1 MGTIRLGTFP
11 STGNKI
17 YQDMIA
23 QRLLEWFISRFSPG
37 FFNHIYLNTQNQVAS
52 SYIVNEQTGKLQ
64 KAQAGQKI
72 LQPALRMNVNQGR
85 NNHDDVFGTIW
96 NPNQQPGAFSIDT
109 DMTGY
114 KPFMYDPYGI
124 ILATNEYTIRNNFDI
139 NINLQTKADQL
150 SFFNYCDSNLKHL
163 YVQVIPM
170 ETQVILPNLMMEY
183 LRKCV
188 FKHELD
194 MLDKMVGDSEDK
206 RNFRNRINERFN
218 EYLYDFSNKCIKP
231 YREQEMDNG
240 VKNYTYVLNRTQYL
254 TFKIEKPDGDEG
266 TKKGGLYTSFS
277 VSMSGWMEY
286 ANPISFI
293 THVPAIIRGKKNDHF
308 IRLSS
313 ETNYKGQNSIM
324 EFKEVFK
331 DERKKKMIDLNKWKK
346 FYTEYEIMMSSV
358 TENFNILDDV
368 IDREDTPITYCVMHA
383 LLDFIESKEQF
394 DELFKVH
401 IYKNNEAISE
411 NTYSIDEKFNITIQ
425 DCDLLV
431 PYYIDIYVN
440 IFKYQNLMDKII
452 KYLYDSGLL
461 LDKNGN
467 LLFGM
472 NMDTNDLYK
481 MISQYMMHTKHNSIY
496 GDDTLYLLVG
506 SKYFWKYIH
515 RRGWHYLT
523 KNLED
528 NTFVPIKIEDFAT
541 ASSEYDYYTLSVKN
555 EYIPVT
561 EEVVEIRD
569 DLQFYFKD
577 GDEYFAIDREQVLVP
592 DPKYNF
598 YIYDNKEHKFALC
611 VNLKKFEKD
620 KQYYILRDQHRVN
633 EVLLNK
639 EEME

>member
-1 MGTIRLGTFP
+1 
-11 STGNKI
+11 
-17 YQDMIA
+17 
-23 QRLLEWFISRFSPG
+23 
-37 FFNHIYLNTQNQVAS
+37 
-52 SYIVNEQTGKLQ
+52 
-64 KAQAGQKI
+64 
-72 LQPALRMNVNQGR
+72 
-85 NNHDDVFGTIW
+85 
-96 NPNQQPGAFSIDT
+96 
-109 DMTGY
+109 
-114 KPFMYDPYGI
+114 
-124 ILATNEYTIRNNFDI
+124 
-139 NINLQTKADQL
+139 
-150 SFFNYCDSNLKHL
+150 
-163 YVQVIPM
+163 M
-170 ETQVILPNLMMEY
+170 ETQILLPNMMIEY

-206 RNFRNRINERFN
+206 RNYRNKINERFT

-231 YREQEMDNG
+231 FREQEMENG

-266 TKKGGLYTSFS
+266 TKKGGLYTSFN
-277 VSMSGWMEY
+277 VNMSGWMEY
-286 ANPISFI
+286 ANPVSFI

-313 ETNYKGQNSIM
+313 KTDYKGKTSIM

-331 DERKKKMIDLNKWKK
+331 DERKMKLIDLNKWKK

-368 IDREDTPITYCVMHA
+368 IDREDTPTTYCVMHA
-383 LLDFIESKEQF
+383 LLDFIETKEQF
-394 DELFKVH
+394 NELFKVH
-401 IYKNNEAISE
+401 IYKNNDAISE
-411 NTYSIDEKFNITIQ
+411 DTYSIDEKFNITIH
-425 DCDLLV
+425 DCDLMV

-440 IFKYQNLMDKII
+440 IYKYQTLLDRII

-461 LDKNGN
+461 VDKNGN
-467 LLFGM
+467 LLFVL
-472 NMDTNDLYK
+472 NPNSNELYK

-506 SKYFWKYIH
+506 SPYFWKYIN
-515 RRGWHYLT
+515 RRGWHYIT
-523 KNLED
+523 KNLEN
-528 NTFVPIKIEDFAT
+528 NTFVPIKTTDFAT
-541 ASSEYDYYTLSVKN
+541 ASPEYDYYTLSVKN

-577 GDEYFAIDREQVLVP
+577 GNEYFAINREEVLIP
-592 DPKYNF
+592 DPKYN
-598 YIYDNKEHKFALC
+598 YYVYNNEEHKFALC
-611 VNLKKFEKD
+611 VNLKKFEKN
-620 KQYYILRDQHRVN
+620 KQYYILRDQHHVN